1 MISRSFAVLVML
13 LCFGSLSAQNHD
25 QMTEMQQREQP
36 ITRNV
41 INFEIGGNALIYS
54 LNYDRVLLQTEHYKG
69 TIRIGLG
76 MLPYPSSVKDNRT
89 WIFVPIE
96 YNNLFGPKNHFLELS
111 LGTTYTSS
119 IQGANH
125 WITGRIGYRLQN
137 FDTGFFLR
145 AGIVLIYV
153 PYANPQAYNYEI
165 QNVVLPLPS
174 IAWGVSF

>member
-1 MISRSFAVLVML
+1 MGL
-13 LCFGSLSAQNHD
+13 LWFLGSLSAQNHD
-25 QMTEMQQREQP
+25 HLSEMQLREQP
-36 ITRNV
+36 IAKNV
-41 INFEIGGNALIYS
+41 INFEIGGNALVYS
-54 LNYDRVLLQTEHYKG
+54 LNYDRVLLQTEYYKG
-69 TIRIGLG
+69 TIRIGVG
-76 MLPYPSSVKDNRT
+76 ALPYPSSVKENRT